1 MLKIVD
7 LFSGV
12 GGLSYGFMQA
22 GCKVIVANEIDSD
35 IAFAYT
41 KNHPETKMINEDIT
55 KLYID
60 KVFGEYKGE
69 IDVVIGGPPCQGFSQ
84 KGSRKTIHDER
95 NFLFRY
101 YYNVVK
107 YLRPKYFLMEN
118 VPNLL
123 TAEKGLFRS
132 EIEKLFS
139 EIGYSLDSRI
149 LNAAEFGVPQN
160 RRRAF
165 ILGKLGRNNLKL
177 PVGSVKR
184 VTINDAIGDLAFL
197 ESGEGNEQQEYKYEP
212 NSEYQRKIR
221 DNMNVLHNHISTK
234 HSKAAIDKLKMIPVG
249 MGKEVLPKNLL
260 TKSIY
265 SGTWS
270 RMINNEQSVTI
281 TTRFDTPSSGRFTH
295 PILNRCITVREAARI
310 QSFPDSF
317 IFYGKKS
324 SQMKQVGNAV
334 PPLLGKAI
342 AEVIIKDEK
351 KDNSN
356 PL

>member
-22 GCKVIVANEIDSD
+22 GAKVVLANEIDSD

-41 KNHPETKMINEDIT
+41 QNHPGTKMINEDIT
-55 KLYID
+55 KLDIA
-60 KVFGEYKGE
+60 KVFREYKDK

-84 KGSRKTIHDER
+84 KGSRRTIHDER

-107 YLRPKYFLMEN
+107 FLKPKYFLMEN

-123 TAEKGLFRS
+123 TAENGLFKY
-132 EIEKLFS
+132 EIEKLFN
-139 EIGYSLDSRI
+139 EIGYNLDSGV
-149 LNAAEFGVPQN
+149 LNAADFGVPQN

-165 ILGKLGRNNLKL
+165 ILGKLDGDSLQL
-177 PVGSVKR
+177 PVGNVKR
-184 VTINDAIGDLAFL
+184 VTINEAIGDLAFL
-197 ESGEGNEQQEYKYEP
+197 ESGEGREQQAYKYEP
-212 NSEYQRKIR
+212 DSEYQRRIR
-221 DNMNVLHNHISTK
+221 DNMTVLYNHVSTK
-234 HSKAAIDKLKMIPVG
+234 HSREAIDKLKMIPVG

-270 RMINNEQSVTI
+270 RMIGNEQSVTI

-295 PILNRCITVREAARI
+295 PILNRCITVREAARL

-351 KDNSN
+351 R
-356 PL
+356 